1 MAHRSTISQ
10 PCRWMYSE
18 VMRIPRAVCTI
29 YLFVA
34 PLLAGD
40 CPGQGALALLKHQ
53 IAYEGTGQ
61 APPLRGLPVIHM
73 DVWSRGPITGFYIHD
88 QLRDNWSPDVR
99 LTYIFGKDGL
109 QGGGT
114 CPVKKDWRGCI
125 AGFASGEGA
134 TAPVSTCKAT
144 IDLRAV
150 PAWKPS
156 PNDQAKKRIADE
168 LRKEIEAH
176 FQGSQVQAIVIR
188 DFNLMDNQITMYLK
202 MPDGDYLQGCGFYAN
217 RKPHCEDWH
226 LFGQAPVS
234 SIRKWI
240 FARPYRLK

>member
-1 MAHRSTISQ
+1 
-10 PCRWMYSE
+10 
-18 VMRIPRAVCTI
+18 MRIPRAVCTA

-40 CPGQGALALLKHQ
+40 CPDQGALALFRHQ
-53 IAYEGTGQ
+53 IAYEGTEED
-61 APPLRGLPVIHM
+61 PPLRGLQVIHM

-88 QLRDNWSPDVR
+88 QLRDNWSPDAR
-99 LTYIFGKDGL
+99 LTYIFGEEGF
-109 QGGGT
+109 QGGGS
-114 CPVKKDWRGCI
+114 CPVAKDWRECI
-125 AGFASGEGA
+125 EEFVREEPRTGA
-134 TAPVSTCKAT
+134 VATCKAT
-144 IDLRAV
+144 VDLRSV

-156 PNDQAKKRIADE
+156 PNGQIKSRIANE

-202 MPDGDYLQGCGFYAN
+202 MPDGDYFQGCGFYAN
-217 RKPHCEDWH
+217 REPHCEGWH
-226 LFGQAPVS
+226 LFGQAPPS